1 MKNSE
6 TGILSLFEGGCE
18 GEETMSDH
26 TPRTQSTGDMS
37 VASVAGESSNT
48 LREEEFRAL
57 MEGEYKDLFTAYFQQ
72 TFNRRFK
79 EYKQIK
85 CELEESRTVLD
96 AVHERFGDLVGDA
109 LLNAIRAETVSK
121 NAPTEAEMPVPATRI
136 NGVAQDEI
144 DKACAEAER
153 RLLAHIRARGMRPAE
168 NALCVQSTCDTG
180 VMRMTREERAELA
193 RRAERGER
201 IVL

>member
-1 MKNSE
+1 MNNSE

-18 GEETMSDH
+18 GEENTSDH
-26 TPRTQSTGDMS
+26 TPRTEQMGDTGS
-37 VASVAGESSNT
+37 ASDAGEQKNT

-85 CELEESRTVLD
+85 CELESSRAVLD
-96 AVHERFGDLVGDA
+96 AVRERFGDLTGDA
-109 LLNAIRAETVSK
+109 LLDAIRAENTSK
-121 NAPTEAEMPVPATRI
+121 HAPTEAEKSIPAAAAAVP
-136 NGVAQDEI
+136 DEQI
-144 DKACAEAER
+144 AAACAEAER
-153 RLLAHIRARGMRPAE
+153 RMLAHIRARGLRPAE
-168 NALCVQSTCDTG
+168 NAVCVQSACGEG
-180 VMRMTREERAELA
+180 VSRMTREERAELA
-193 RRAERGER
+193 KRAERGEW

>member
-1 MKNSE
+1 MNNEE

-18 GEETMSDH
+18 GEEHTSDH
-26 TPRTQSTGDMS
+26 TPRTEQMGDTGS
-37 VASVAGESSNT
+37 ASDAGGQENK

-57 MEGEYKDLFTAYFQQ
+57 MEGEYKDLFTVYFQQ

-85 CELEESRTVLD
+85 RELESSRAVLD
-96 AVHERFGDLVGDA
+96 AVREHFGELSGDA
-109 LLNAIRAETVSK
+109 LLEAIRAENTSK
-121 NAPTEAEMPVPATRI
+121 HAPTEAEKPIPVAVTAPGEQIA
-136 NGVAQDEI
+136 E
-144 DKACAEAER
+144 ACAEAER
-153 RLLAHIRARGMRPAE
+153 RILAHIRARGLRPAE
-168 NALCVQSTCDTG
+168 NAVCVQSTCGDG
-180 VMRMTREERAELA
+180 VTRMTREERAELA

>member
-1 MKNSE
+1 MNNSE

-18 GEETMSDH
+18 GEENTSDH
-26 TPRTQSTGDMS
+26 TPRTEQMGDTGS
-37 VASVAGESSNT
+37 ASDAGEQKNT

-85 CELEESRTVLD
+85 CELESSRAVLG
-96 AVHERFGDLVGDA
+96 AVRERFGDLAGDA
-109 LLNAIRAETVSK
+109 LLEAIRAENTSK
-121 NAPTEAEMPVPATRI
+121 NAPTEVEKSIPEEATAVSREQIAE
-136 NGVAQDEI
+136 
-144 DKACAEAER
+144 ACAEAER
-153 RLLAHIRARGMRPAE
+153 RVLAHIRARGLRPAE
-168 NALCVQSTCDTG
+168 NAVHVQSTCGSG
-180 VMRMTREERAELA
+180 VMRMTREERAE
-193 RRAERGER
+193 RGER

>member
-1 MKNSE
+1 MNNEE

-18 GEETMSDH
+18 GEENTSDH
-26 TPRTQSTGDMS
+26 TPRTEQMGDTGS
-37 VASVAGESSNT
+37 ASDAGGQENK

-85 CELEESRTVLD
+85 CELESSRAVLD
-96 AVHERFGDLVGDA
+96 ALHERFGDLAGDA
-109 LLNAIRAETVSK
+109 LLNAIRAETGLK
-121 NAPTEAEMPVPATRI
+121 NAPAEAKMSIPEAAPATFEK
-136 NGVAQDEI
+136 EI
-144 DKACAEAER
+144 AEACVEAER
-153 RLLAHIRARGMRPAE
+153 RLLSHIRARGMRPAE
-168 NALCVQSTCDTG
+168 NAVQTQSTHTAG
-180 VMRMTREERAELA
+180 STRMTREERAEVA
-193 RRAERGER
+193 RRAASGER

>member
-1 MKNSE
+1 MNNSE

-18 GEETMSDH
+18 GEEQMSDH
-26 TPRTQSTGDMS
+26 TPRTEQMGDTGS
-37 VASVAGESSNT
+37 ASDAGEQQNR

-85 CELEESRTVLD
+85 CELESSRAVLD
-96 AVHERFGDLVGDA
+96 ALHERFGDLAGDA
-109 LLNAIRAETVSK
+109 LLDAIRAENTSK
-121 NAPTEAEMPVPATRI
+121 YAPTEAEKAVPAVTTTDQQI
-136 NGVAQDEI
+136 AE
-144 DKACAEAER
+144 ACAATER
-153 RLLAHIRARGMRPAE
+153 RILAHIRARGLRPAE
-168 NALCVQSTCDTG
+168 NAVCVQSVCGDG
-180 VMRMTREERAELA
+180 VSRMTREERAELA